1 MAKKSKK
8 IKRIMTVKL
17 PKPEAPSAVENVV
30 GSLASLQASTG
41 WALIVKI
48 LNDNISYLEQA
59 IINKIDPLSKEP
71 LTEKE
76 VEEARLKR
84 SLSIDLRETPAN
96 YSKQVK
102 DTGEVPEE
110 FDPYFKTMSEVLKA
124 KSAQPVDDRG

>member
-1 MAKKSKK
+1 
-8 IKRIMTVKL
+8 MTVQL
-17 PKPEAPSAVENVV
+17 PKVEAPSAIENVV
-30 GSLASLQASTG
+30 GALASLQASTG

-48 LNDNISYLEQA
+48 LNENIAYLEQA

-71 LTEKE
+71 LTDKE

-84 SLSIDLRETPAN
+84 SLTIDLRETPTN

-110 FDPYFKTMSEVLKA
+110 FDPYFKTNDEIRKA
-124 KSAQPVDDRG
+124 KSTPPVDDKG